1 MLATKL
7 KGQITRDRKLVVEIP
22 RTMVTG
28 TVEVIVLHLTDKPAK
43 RRVRRGSTHPA
54 FGIWAKRADLTN
66 SITFANELRHRIEM
80 RTDGKAA
87 N

>member
-22 RTMVTG
+22 RNMATG
-28 TVEVIVLHLTDKPAK
+28 TVEVILLHLSDKPVK
-43 RRVRRGSTHPA
+43 RRARRGSAHPA
-54 FGIWAKRADLTN
+54 FGIWAKRADLAD
-66 SITFANELRHRIEM
+66 SIAFASELRRRVEM
-80 RTDGKAA
+80 RTDGNAA